1 MMENIEPSRVI
12 EKTIGFDDLLNKQ
25 SDAHQEYVRNWETDV
40 RGVFENNLNEIIE
53 RKKSWQSHGE
63 GFGIDGTVLGEML
76 HHSQWAAEKV
86 KSFYGR
92 DDPLKRAIDTI
103 NSEVR
108 PIREGNKGCLL
119 YTSPSPRD
127 RQKSRMPSSA

>member
-1 MMENIEPSRVI
+1 M
-12 EKTIGFDDLLNKQ
+12 NKQ

-40 RGVFENNLNEIIE
+40 RDVFENNLNAIIE

-92 DDPLKRAIDTI
+92 DDLLQEAIDI
-103 NSEVR
+103 IIKSDMR
-108 PIREGNKGCLL
+108 PIREGNDGRLDGIALCVVGPSGAGKTAFLAKLAQLL
-119 YTSPSPRD
+119 YD
-127 RQKSRMPSSA
+127 K